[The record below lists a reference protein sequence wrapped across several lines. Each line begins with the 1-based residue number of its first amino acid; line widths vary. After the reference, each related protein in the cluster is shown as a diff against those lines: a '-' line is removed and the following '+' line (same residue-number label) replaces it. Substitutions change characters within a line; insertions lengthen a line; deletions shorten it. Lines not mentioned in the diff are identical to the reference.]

1 METAFIMDKHT
12 VTMKREQFEQV
23 DLNGAACHWQRRVTM
38 FLKKPDQMDIPI
50 ELISTNPDQP
60 RKSFED
66 KELSELSDS
75 IREFGVIQPIIVKR
89 DTKGQYIVI
98 AGERRLRAA
107 ALAGLKKIPAIVR
120 DADEKDSALLAL
132 VENVQR
138 EALNYIEE
146 AAAYKRLMEE
156 YGLTQSEIAKRV
168 GKQQSTISNKIRIL
182 SLPPDIQQVLAENQL
197 TERHARALLK
207 VNDDTVRKLILSRIV
222 EHSLNV
228 KQTEKLIEDV
238 LKKQEEEQRKGEK
251 LRFIN
256 YRIYLNTLK
265 KAFSSIAE
273 IEKNAK
279 FYQEDKGDRL
289 EIRIIIPKNENK
301 PNLVSGS

>member
-1 METAFIMDKHT
+1 
-12 VTMKREQFEQV
+12 
-23 DLNGAACHWQRRVTM
+23 M
-38 FLKKPDQMDIPI
+38 FLKKQDQMEIPI

-60 RKSFED
+60 RKVFED
-66 KELSELSDS
+66 KELLELSDS

-89 DTKGQYIVI
+89 DSRGLYIVI
-98 AGERRLRAA
+98 AGERRLKAA
-107 ALAGLKKIPAIVR
+107 ALAGLKKIPAILR

-182 SLPPDIQQVLAENQL
+182 SLPVEIQQVLAENQL

-207 VNDDTVRKLILSRIV
+207 VSDETVRKQILGRIL
-222 EHSLNV
+222 EHNLNV

-238 LKKQEEEQRKGEK
+238 LKKQEEDKRKGEK

-256 YRIYLNTLK
+256 YRIYLNTLR
-265 KAFSSIAE
+265 KAFSSISE
-273 IEKNAK
+273 IEQNAK
-279 FYQEDKGDRL
+279 FYQEDKGEYL
-289 EIRIIIPKNENK
+289 EVRIIIPKNENK
-301 PNLVSGS
+301 PRMAVAD

>member
-1 METAFIMDKHT
+1 
-12 VTMKREQFEQV
+12 
-23 DLNGAACHWQRRVTM
+23 M
-38 FLKKPDQMDIPI
+38 FLKKSDQLDIPI
-50 ELISTNPDQP
+50 ELISANPDQP
-60 RKSFED
+60 RKTFMD
-66 KELSELSDS
+66 KELLELSDS
-75 IREFGVIQPIIVKR
+75 IKEFGVIQPIIVKR
-89 DTKGQYIVI
+89 DNKGLYIII
-98 AGERRLRAA
+98 AGERRLKAA

-120 DADEKDSALLAL
+120 DADDRDSALLAL

-138 EALNYIEE
+138 EDLNYIEE

-156 YGLTQSEIAKRV
+156 HGLTQTEIAKRV

-182 SLPPDIQQVLAENQL
+182 SLPVDIQHVLAENQL

-207 VNDDTVRKLILSRIV
+207 VSDEAVRKQILGRIV
-222 EHSLNV
+222 EHNLNV

-238 LKKQEEEQRKGEK
+238 MRKQEEEKRKGEK

-265 KAFSSIAE
+265 KAFSTISE

-279 FYQEDKGDRL
+279 FYQEDKGDFL
-289 EIRIIIPKNENK
+289 EVRILIPKKENK
-301 PNLVSGS
+301 TNLFAAD